1 MNIPQ
6 EPGKINAAKSTF
18 STTVPSLNSKDHISS
33 KNFPTSLTKQPS
45 NTLRNRMK
53 VNPRLNGIQHNG
65 ELPRNP
71 FPHQMYNPIPPYM
84 VRHNY
89 YPPQRQFARPNYS
102 HNIGAPRQY
111 PGQNSPQNG
120 GTPRG
125 FTGPRFL
132 PNVSGYNDYHS
143 RGWHRSLW

>member
-53 VNPRLNGIQHNG
+53 VNPRLNSGD
-65 ELPRNP
+65 LLRNP
-71 FPHQMYNPIPPYM
+71 FPHQVYNPIPPYM
-84 VRHNY
+84 VRPNY
-89 YPPQRQFARPNYS
+89 YPPQRRFPRPNYS

-111 PGQNSPQNG
+111 PSQNSPQNG
-120 GTPRG
+120 GTPRA
-125 FTGPRFL
+125 FAGPRFL
-132 PNVSGYNDYHS
+132 PNIRGCNYYQS
-143 RGWHRSLW
+143 RGWHHSSL